1 MMNNQLKVSIS
12 LLIERGD
19 QVVYILHSVWWLNSV
34 SWSEDENYYS

>member
-19 QVVYILHSVWWLNSV
+19 QVVYILHSEWWLNSV